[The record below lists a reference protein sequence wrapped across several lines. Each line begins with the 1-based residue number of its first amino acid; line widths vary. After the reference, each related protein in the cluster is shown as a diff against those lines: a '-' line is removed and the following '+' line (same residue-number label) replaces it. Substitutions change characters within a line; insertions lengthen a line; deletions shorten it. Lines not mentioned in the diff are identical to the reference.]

1 MKYFTIAEL
10 IYSSSYWKV
19 LWNKTTPEI
28 EQNLTALVAAV
39 LDPLRERYGKPINV
53 NSGFRCKELNR
64 LVKGAVNSQHM
75 RGEAADIDTGSKTEN
90 RKLMKMIVDM
100 NLPFC
105 QLIDE
110 KDFAWVHVSYRRIGD
125 NKGQILRFKNGV
137 YKSIKREEI

>member
-10 IYSSSYWKV
+10 IYSRDYWKV
-19 LWNKTTPEI
+19 MWNKTTPEI

-75 RGEAADIDTGSKTEN
+75 SGEAADIDTGSKTEN
-90 RKLMKMIVDM
+90 KKLAKLIIQIG
-100 NLPFC
+100 LPFD

-110 KDFAWVHVSYRRIGD
+110 ANYAWVHVSYKCRCVNR
-125 NKGQILRFKNGV
+125 GQILRMRNGK
-137 YKSIKREEI
+137 YTSIKPEEL

>member
-90 RKLMKMIVDM
+90 KKLAKLIVQM
-100 NLPFC
+100 GLPFD

-110 KDFAWVHVSYRRIGD
+110 ANYAWVHVSYKCRGVNR
-125 NKGQILRFKNGV
+125 GQILRMRNGK
-137 YKSIKREEI
+137 YTSIKPEEL